1 MDRLAHLGQ
10 RLNSLK
16 PLKVAVIGGGWAGL
30 AAAVELS
37 AAGATVTVFGA
48 AKQLGGRA
56 RRVDIHGHALDNG
69 QHILLGAYRETLR
82 LMNRVGARPERVL
95 KRLPLVLR
103 HPAAGFSL
111 ELPGLPAPLHL
122 AAGLLSAK
130 GCSACEKFA
139 AVRFMLALQA
149 IGYRLATD
157 CTVAELL
164 DRHGQS
170 GALRRFMWE
179 PLCLAALNTPADKAS
194 AQIFTNVLRD
204 SLGGGRAD
212 TELLLPTVDLGR
224 VFPDAAAEFI
234 EARGGRIVLSTRI
247 ETIDFGDPV
256 QAEPVEARLSF
267 DQLNVNGE
275 TFDHVVLAVAPQHAG
290 SLLARHPETAPIAA
304 QLADYDYEPIATLYA
319 AYPPEVTL
327 PCPMLGLEGKAPG
340 GLGQWVFDRGALT
353 GMPGVMAFV
362 LSANG
367 VWDERDGEALMAAL
381 HSELE
386 NALGRKLPAAL
397 WHQLI
402 RERRATF
409 TCRPNL
415 PRPATQTPL
424 PGLWLA
430 GDYVCA
436 GYPATLEGAVR
447 SGVAAARGILGSA

>member
-1 MDRLAHLGQ
+1 MDRLADLGQ
-10 RLNSLK
+10 RLKALK
-16 PLKVAVIGGGWAGL
+16 TSKVAVIGGGWAGL
-30 AAAVELS
+30 TAAVELS
-37 AAGATVTVFGA
+37 AAGTTVTVFEA

-95 KRLPLVLR
+95 KRLPLALR

-111 ELPGLPAPLHL
+111 ALPGLPAPLHL

-130 GCSACEKFA
+130 GCSVCEKFS

-149 IGYRLATD
+149 DHYRLATD

-179 PLCLAALNTPADKAS
+179 PLCLAALNTPADQAS
-194 AQIFTNVLRD
+194 AQVFANVLRD
-204 SLGGGRAD
+204 SLGGDRAD
-212 TELLLPTVDLGR
+212 TELLLPTADLGR
-224 VFPDAAAEFI
+224 IFPDAAAEFVT
-234 EARGGRIVLSTRI
+234 ARGGRIVLSTRI
-247 ETIDFGDPV
+247 NTLDPSL
-256 QAEPVEARLSF
+256 EIESER
-267 DQLNVNGE
+267 
-275 TFDHVVLAVAPQHAG
+275 FDHLILATAPQHAAA
-290 SLLARHPETAPIAA
+290 LLERHAETSPIAA

-319 AYPPEVTL
+319 GYPSDVTL
-327 PCPMLGLEGKAPG
+327 PCPMLGLESQKPG
-340 GLGQWVFDRGALT
+340 GLGQWVFDRGTLT

-362 LSANG
+362 LSARG
-367 VWDERDGEALMAAL
+367 VWDERDSESLMAAL
-381 HSELE
+381 HGELE

-415 PRPATQTPL
+415 PRPTTQTPL
-424 PGLWLA
+424 RGLWLA

-447 SGVAAARGILGSA
+447 SGVAAARTILESA

>member
-1 MDRLAHLGQ
+1 VDRLADLGQ
-10 RLNSLK
+10 RLKVLK
-16 PLKVAVIGGGWAGL
+16 TLKVAVIGGGWAGL

-37 AAGATVTVFGA
+37 AAGATVTVFEA

-95 KRLPLVLR
+95 KRLPLALR

-122 AAGLLSAK
+122 VAGLLSAK
-130 GCSACEKFA
+130 GCSVCEKFS

-149 IGYRLATD
+149 DHYRLTTD

-170 GALRRFMWE
+170 GTLRRFMWE

-194 AQIFTNVLRD
+194 AQIFANVLRD
-204 SLGGGRAD
+204 SLGGDRAD
-212 TELLLPTVDLGR
+212 TELLLPTVDLGQI
-224 VFPDAAAEFI
+224 FPDAAAEFVT
-234 EARGGRIVLSTRI
+234 ARGGRIVLSTRI
-247 ETIDFGDPV
+247 ETLDPSLQIEGD
-256 QAEPVEARLSF
+256 R
-267 DQLNVNGE
+267 
-275 TFDHVVLAVAPQHAG
+275 FDHLILATAPQHATA
-290 SLLARHPETAPIAA
+290 LLEKHAETSPVAA
-304 QLADYDYEPIATLYA
+304 QLADYDFEPIATLYA
-319 AYPPEVTL
+319 GYPPEVTL
-327 PCPMLGLEGKAPG
+327 PCPMLGLESKTSG

-367 VWDERDGEALMAAL
+367 VWDERDSESLMVAL
-381 HSELE
+381 HGELE
-386 NALGRKLPAAL
+386 NALGRRLPTAL

-415 PRPATQTPL
+415 PRPATQTAMR
-424 PGLWLA
+424 GLWLA

-447 SGVAAARGILGSA
+447 SGVAAARRILESA

>member
-1 MDRLAHLGQ
+1 VDRLAHLGQ
-10 RLNSLK
+10 RLNGLK
-16 PLKVAVIGGGWAGL
+16 PLKVAIVGGGWAGL

-37 AAGATVTVFGA
+37 AAGATVTVFEA
-48 AKQLGGRA
+48 ARQLGGRA

-69 QHILLGAYRETLR
+69 QHILLGAYHETLR

-95 KRLPLVLR
+95 KRLPLALR

-130 GCSACEKFA
+130 GCSACDKFA

-149 IGYRLATD
+149 TKYRLSSD

-170 GALRRFMWE
+170 GALRCFLWE

-194 AQIFTNVLRD
+194 AQIFANVLRD

-212 TELLLPTVDLGR
+212 TELLLPTVDLGQ
-224 VFPDAAAEFI
+224 VFPDAAGDFI
-234 EARGGRIVLSTRI
+234 EALGGKIVLSTRI
-247 ETIDFGDPV
+247 DTI
-256 QAEPVEARLSF
+256 EPSLEIE
-267 DQLNVNGE
+267 GE
-275 TFDHVVLAVAPQHAG
+275 RFDHLIVATAPQHAA
-290 SLLARHPETAPIAA
+290 SLLDKHAETSPIAA
-304 QLADYDYEPIATLYA
+304 QLADYTYEPIATLYA
-319 AYPPEVTL
+319 GYPPEVTL
-327 PCPMLGLEGKAPG
+327 PCPMLGLESNTPG

-353 GMPGVMAFV
+353 EMPGVMAFV
-362 LSANG
+362 LSAKG
-367 VWDERDGEALMAAL
+367 VWDERDSEALMAAL
-381 HSELE
+381 HGELE
-386 NALGRKLPAAL
+386 SALGKRLPAAL

-409 TCRPNL
+409 ACRPNL
-415 PRPATQTPL
+415 PRPGAQTLL

>member
-1 MDRLAHLGQ
+1 LDRLADLGQ
-10 RLNSLK
+10 RLKVLK
-16 PLKVAVIGGGWAGL
+16 APKVAVIGGGWAGL

-37 AAGATVTVFGA
+37 AAGATVTVFEA

-56 RRVDIHGHALDNG
+56 RRVDIHGHAIDNG
-69 QHILLGAYRETLR
+69 QHILLSAYRETLR
-82 LMNRVGARPERVL
+82 LMTTVGANPERLL
-95 KRLPLVLR
+95 KRLPLALR

-130 GCSACEKFA
+130 GCSVCEKFS
-139 AVRFMLALQA
+139 AVRFMLALRA
-149 IGYRLATD
+149 DHYRLATD

-179 PLCLAALNTPADKAS
+179 PLCLAALNTPADRAS
-194 AQIFTNVLRD
+194 AQIFANVLRD
-204 SLGGGRAD
+204 SLGGDRAD

-224 VFPDAAAEFI
+224 IFPDAAAEFVT
-234 EARGGRIVLSTRI
+234 ARGGRIMLSTRI
-247 ETIDFGDPV
+247 EALDPSL
-256 QAEPVEARLSF
+256 EIESER
-267 DQLNVNGE
+267 
-275 TFDHVVLAVAPQHAG
+275 FDHLILATAPQHAAALLEKHAET
-290 SLLARHPETAPIAA
+290 SLVAA

-319 AYPPEVTL
+319 GYPPEITL
-327 PCPMLGLEGKAPG
+327 PCPMLGLESRAPG
-340 GLGQWVFDRGALT
+340 GLGQWVFDRGELT

-362 LSANG
+362 LSASG
-367 VWDERDGEALMAAL
+367 VWDERDSESLMAAL
-381 HSELE
+381 HGELE

-415 PRPATQTPL
+415 TRPTTQTAL
-424 PGLWLA
+424 RGLWLA

-447 SGVAAARGILGSA
+447 SGVTAARRILESA

>member
-1 MDRLAHLGQ
+1 VDRLADLGQ
-10 RLNSLK
+10 RLKVLK
-16 PLKVAVIGGGWAGL
+16 TLKVAVIGGGWAGL

-37 AAGATVTVFGA
+37 AAGATVTVFEA

-95 KRLPLVLR
+95 KRLPLALR

-130 GCSACEKFA
+130 GCSVCEKFS

-149 IGYRLATD
+149 DHYRLATD

-194 AQIFTNVLRD
+194 AQVFANVLCD

-212 TELLLPTVDLGR
+212 TELLLPTVDLGQI
-224 VFPDAAAEFI
+224 FPDAAAEFVT
-234 EARGGRIVLSTRI
+234 ARGGRIVLSTRI
-247 ETIDFGDPV
+247 EALDPSL
-256 QAEPVEARLSF
+256 EIESER
-267 DQLNVNGE
+267 
-275 TFDHVVLAVAPQHAG
+275 FDHVILATAPQHAAD
-290 SLLARHPETAPIAA
+290 LLEKRAETALIAA

-319 AYPPEVTL
+319 GYPSDVTL
-327 PCPMLGLEGKAPG
+327 PCPMLGLESSTPG

-367 VWDERDGEALMAAL
+367 VWDERDSESLMAAL
-381 HSELE
+381 HRELE
-386 NALGRKLPAAL
+386 NALARKLPAAL

-415 PRPATQTPL
+415 PRPTTQTAL
-424 PGLWLA
+424 RGLWLA

-447 SGVAAARGILGSA
+447 SGVTAARRILESA